1 MSELCALI
9 GEVLD
14 DSLAPSYWVKA
25 EISSITHRGGHL
37 FFELADKNAKMRA
50 TCWSGTQ
57 ELLSAY
63 FQEQTGQT
71 LQAGMS
77 ILVEVNV
84 QFHSLY
90 GLSLSII
97 GIEPSFTLGQIA
109 LQRQR
114 TIAQLEA
121 DGLMD
126 AQQLLTLPTLVRK
139 IAVISS
145 PSAAGYEDFVHTL
158 DRSPFTF
165 HLSTFTATMQGD
177 TAAKSIIAA
186 LEEIQMVNGKCSNGQ
201 CFDAVVIIR
210 GGGATTDLQCFD
222 DYTLCAVAAQI
233 PIPIITGIGHTR
245 DVAILDMIAHQA
257 LKTPTAVAEW
267 LIQRFAAQQQRIDIL
282 MQRLLAAK
290 QLRIAN
296 CTARIAHLLTRLQ
309 ACNPQRILQRG
320 YAVLLQNGQTVT
332 SVHQLTSGDS
342 VTVQLADGT
351 LPAQIV

>member
-1 MSELCALI
+1 M
-9 GEVLD
+9 LD

-25 EISSITHRGGHL
+25 EISSITLRGGHL
-37 FFELADKNAKMRA
+37 FLELVDKNAKMRA
-50 TCWSGTQ
+50 TCWAGTQ

-77 ILVEVNV
+77 ILVEVTV
-84 QFHSLY
+84 QFHPLY

-126 AQQLLTLPTLVRK
+126 AQQLLTLPTLIRH

-177 TAAKSIIAA
+177 SAAKSIIAA
-186 LEEIQMVNGKCSNGQ
+186 LEDIQSSNGQ
-201 CFDAVVIIR
+201 SSNGQFDCVAIMR

-222 DYTLCAVAAQI
+222 DYTLCAVAAQF

-282 MQRLLAAK
+282 AQRLLAAK

-342 VTVQLADGT
+342 VTVQLTDGT
-351 LPAQIV
+351 LSAQIL

>member
-1 MSELCALI
+1 MEL
-9 GEVLD
+9 V
-14 DSLAPSYWVKA
+14 
-25 EISSITHRGGHL
+25 
-37 FFELADKNAKMRA
+37 DKNAKMRA
-50 TCWSGTQ
+50 TCWAGTQ

-77 ILVEVNV
+77 ILVEVTV
-84 QFHSLY
+84 QFHPLY

-114 TIAQLEA
+114 TIAQLEE

-126 AQQLLTLPTLVRK
+126 AQQLLTLPTLIRR
-139 IAVISS
+139 IAVVSS

-177 TAAKSIIAA
+177 SAAKSIIAA
-186 LEEIQMVNGKCSNGQ
+186 LEEISNGQ
-201 CFDAVVIIR
+201 YDAVVIIR

-222 DYTLCAVAAQI
+222 DYTLCAVAAQF

-282 MQRLLAAK
+282 AQRLLAVK

-320 YAVLLQNGQTVT
+320 YAVLLQDGQTVT